1 MVTDADYNA
10 IADDVYSVDSK
21 KTSRPYQ
28 IGDTVASGKYKIL
41 KAEDNP
47 DNGMQAMAVVPIKD
61 GKEDRSHIVIAYAG
75 TNSSDIRDID
85 TDIQSVVFGDDQ
97 YLCTHEEPDSF
108 KVVKSQLSTAKAFS
122 DYIRTRYP
130 NAAISYTGHS
140 LGGYLALI
148 TAAHAKQ
155 PATVFN
161 APSSVNNLS
170 KEAIDFVKANKGL
183 YHSYRINND
192 YIGNL
197 GTYFG
202 DDELGISRW
211 VDGKA
216 GIGRHS
222 LAAYRFNSKGQ
233 VIDRKGHPAAAQ
245 SPALATLSSKLT
257 DYRLLKK

>member
-1 MVTDADYNA
+1 MNITDKQYKNLSDEVYNL
-10 IADDVYSVDSK
+10 DPGNK
-21 KTSRPYQ
+21 KYNPSLKEEVIFRT
-28 IGDTVASGKYKIL
+28 GNTNFKIL

-97 YLCTHEEPDSF
+97 YLCTHEGPDSF

-122 DYIRTRYP
+122 DHIRTRYP

-170 KEAIDFVKANKGL
+170 
-183 YHSYRINND
+183 
-192 YIGNL
+192 
-197 GTYFG
+197 
-202 DDELGISRW
+202 
-211 VDGKA
+211 
-216 GIGRHS
+216 
-222 LAAYRFNSKGQ
+222 
-233 VIDRKGHPAAAQ
+233 
-245 SPALATLSSKLT
+245 
-257 DYRLLKK
+257 

>member
-122 DYIRTRYP
+122 DYIRTR
-130 NAAISYTGHS
+130 
-140 LGGYLALI
+140 
-148 TAAHAKQ
+148 
-155 PATVFN
+155 
-161 APSSVNNLS
+161 
-170 KEAIDFVKANKGL
+170 
-183 YHSYRINND
+183 
-192 YIGNL
+192 
-197 GTYFG
+197 
-202 DDELGISRW
+202 
-211 VDGKA
+211 
-216 GIGRHS
+216 
-222 LAAYRFNSKGQ
+222 
-233 VIDRKGHPAAAQ
+233 
-245 SPALATLSSKLT
+245 
-257 DYRLLKK
+257 

>member
-122 DYIRTRYP
+122 DYIRT
-130 NAAISYTGHS
+130 
-140 LGGYLALI
+140 
-148 TAAHAKQ
+148 
-155 PATVFN
+155 
-161 APSSVNNLS
+161 
-170 KEAIDFVKANKGL
+170 
-183 YHSYRINND
+183 
-192 YIGNL
+192 
-197 GTYFG
+197 
-202 DDELGISRW
+202 
-211 VDGKA
+211 
-216 GIGRHS
+216 
-222 LAAYRFNSKGQ
+222 
-233 VIDRKGHPAAAQ
+233 
-245 SPALATLSSKLT
+245 
-257 DYRLLKK
+257 

>member
-1 MVTDADYNA
+1 MMIDRDYKN
-10 IADDVYSVDSK
+10 ISEDVYKVDSGK
-21 KTSRPYQ
+21 ERDPIQEGYP
-28 IGDTVASGKYKIL
+28 VANGKYRVL
-41 KAEDNP
+41 EAEDNP

-122 DYIRTRYP
+122 DYIRTSYP

-192 YIGNL
+192 
-197 GTYFG
+197 
-202 DDELGISRW
+202 
-211 VDGKA
+211 
-216 GIGRHS
+216 
-222 LAAYRFNSKGQ
+222 
-233 VIDRKGHPAAAQ
+233 
-245 SPALATLSSKLT
+245 
-257 DYRLLKK
+257 